1 MLSYSELR
9 LRKLCSVLFN
19 PLFCVIS
26 REIESSVFFLNC
38 IAYSLLTHYGCHP
51 YWVGN
56 ASAMVAGKMSGGG
69 AKGIRTT
76 GLMIAN
82 HSLYQL
88 SYSPN
93 ALRE

>member
-56 ASAMVAGKMSGGG
+56 A
-69 AKGIRTT
+69 
-76 GLMIAN
+76 
-82 HSLYQL
+82 
-88 SYSPN
+88 
-93 ALRE
+93 